1 MTIAE
6 IRGKISDTG
15 INLSERMEDLLT
27 SDIFGCMRYLP
38 PEKAWLPFLHTAC
51 SLHGNVFTIP
61 DGIVRIHYSF
71 WPWLNL
77 PGRIPCEPDVML
89 GIETNGCAVHVVLVE
104 AKYYSGL
111 SSEEDE
117 GLEPND
123 QLARELDNLDGVSPL
138 DLGWKPELDI
148 VSRTL
153 LFLTRDMGIPRSLL
167 AQSLAEY
174 KRKRNRDDDIFW
186 ASWRF
191 LPFILEQNLEKES
204 SPENIAVLEDMLK
217 LLQRKG
223 LVVFSGVEPITDQFT
238 LSNFE
243 FYQPSSATY
252 HWPAISEFPDKLFEY
267 AFRVVRNG

>member
-6 IRGKISDTG
+6 IHGKISDTG

-27 SDIFGCMRYLP
+27 SDIFSCIRYLL
-38 PEKAWLPFLHTAC
+38 PEKALLPFLHTVC
-51 SLHGNVFTIP
+51 SLHGNIFTIP

-77 PGRIPCEPDVML
+77 PGRIPCEPDVVL
-89 GIETNGCAVHVVLVE
+89 GLETNGRAVHVVLVE

-123 QLARELDNLDGVSPL
+123 QLARELDNLDIVSPL

-153 LFLTRDMGIPRSLL
+153 LFVTQDMGMPYGLL

-174 KRKRNRDDDIFW
+174 KRKRNRDGDIFW

-204 SPENIAVLEDMLK
+204 SPENIAVLEDMLG
-217 LLQRKG
+217 LLLRKG
-223 LVVFSGVEPITDQFT
+223 LIMFRGVEPITEYFT
-238 LSNFE
+238 LPE
-243 FYQPSSATY
+243 FYQVSPRGYS
-252 HWPAISEFPDKLFEY
+252 WPDMPESMGVDYKFE
-267 AFRVVRNG
+267 VIKDD